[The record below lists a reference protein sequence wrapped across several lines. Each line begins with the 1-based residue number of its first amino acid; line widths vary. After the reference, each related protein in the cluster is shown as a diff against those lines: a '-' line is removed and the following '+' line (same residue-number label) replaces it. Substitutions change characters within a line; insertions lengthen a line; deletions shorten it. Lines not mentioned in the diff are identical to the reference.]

1 MSYEAIELKFDGAI
15 ARLTLN
21 DPDALNAI
29 SGQMIKEL
37 NQAADEIADPAN
49 GARVVL
55 WTGKG
60 RGFCSGANLA
70 GGGGDAGVARGGEMD
85 AGSVLDS
92 AYHPFVRKMRNLDM
106 PVVNA
111 INGVAAGAGMSF
123 ALLGDIILAGRSA
136 YFLQA
141 FSRIGLVPDAGST
154 YLLPRKI
161 GVARAMELSLLAE
174 KLPAEKALDWGLINA
189 VHDDD
194 KLMEEAEKIAQKL
207 ASGPT
212 VSYSRI
218 RKLYRDTFENSFEE
232 QIMGERLYQ
241 RECGQSSDFMEGVGA
256 FLQKRKAV
264 FTGK

>member
-29 SGQMIKEL
+29 SAQMIKEL

-70 GGGGDAGVARGGEMD
+70 GGGGDSGIARGGEMD

-106 PVVNA
+106 PVINV

-161 GVARAMELSLLAE
+161 GVARAMELSMLAE

-194 KLMEEAEKIAQKL
+194 KLMEEAEIIAQKL

-212 VSYSRI
+212 VSYARI

-232 QIMGERLYQ
+232 QIMCERLYQ
-241 RECGQSSDFMEGVGA
+241 RECGTSSDFKEGVGA
-256 FLQKRKAV
+256 FLQKRKAE